1 MDTKHPSF
9 LPVVEPEN
17 AEKPASE
24 KELPEPREQEEEQ
37 DVYPV
42 QQIAVTEPI
51 TEKEVKDAVR
61 ELNPDCNSM
70 DSRG

>member
-1 MDTKHPSF
+1 METKYSNLAPEQR
-9 LPVVEPEN
+9 PVPIEEPAEGKEN
-17 AEKPASE
+17 STSRPK
-24 KELPEPREQEEEQ
+24 EEE
-37 DVYPV
+37 DIYPV
-42 QQIAVTEPI
+42 QQIAATEPI